1 MMKILRKI
9 FLVILI
15 LMAILIPKAKAVQE
29 KTNNETENTRNK
41 L

>member
-1 MMKILRKI
+1 MKRLRKI

-15 LMAILIPKAKAVQE
+15 LMAILMPKVKAVQE
-29 KTNNETENTRNK
+29 KTQDETESKRNK